1 MSLAPTGYYAL
12 CNHELLKKFK
22 PFPAKMLQ
30 NTNEAFKRCISS
42 IVKDATPFNSD
53 ATDATGDYYVIF
65 PGDAS
70 DYYEM
75 EDIMSVECIMQ
86 LLASLCHLLK
96 NKGFRNV
103 YGMNKQTRIIQSK
116 EDHAEYD
123 SYWYPGSMK
132 ALTFMPVKINTINND
147 DYYEQYFLAC
157 PFEDAVALAFCVPRT
172 AEPSLAFLQ
181 EEKVSYV

>member
-12 CNHELLKKFK
+12 YNHALLKKFT

-30 NTNEAFKRCISS
+30 YTNEAFKRCISS
-42 IVKDATPFNSD
+42 IVKDAKPFKS
-53 ATDATGDYYVIF
+53 DATGDYYVIF
-65 PGDAS
+65 PGDAP

-75 EDIMSVECIMQ
+75 EDIMSAECILQ
-86 LLASLCHLLK
+86 LLASLFFLLED
-96 NKGFRNV
+96 KGFRNV
-103 YGMNKQTRIIQSK
+103 YGMNKQTSKIQTK

-132 ALTFMPVKINTINND
+132 ALTFMPVKIITINND
-147 DYYEQYFLAC
+147 YSYEQYFLAC
-157 PFEDAVALAFCVPRT
+157 PFKDAVALAFCVPRT

-181 EEKVSYV
+181 EENISYV

>member
-12 CNHELLKKFK
+12 CNRAHLEKFK

-42 IVKDATPFNSD
+42 IVKDAKPFNS
-53 ATDATGDYYVIF
+53 DATGDYYVIF

-75 EDIMSVECIMQ
+75 EDIMSVECILQ

-103 YGMNKQTRIIQSK
+103 YGMNKQTSIIQSK
-116 EDHAEYD
+116 EAEYD

-132 ALTFMPVKINTINND
+132 ALTFMPVKIITINND
-147 DYYEQYFLAC
+147 YLYEQYFLAC